1 MASKTYVAEPVLTGR
16 GSFVFKDADQHG
28 LSPHMQVKSFVLSIS
43 KPRKIIILVKAGAP
57 VDASIAAL
65 KEHMEVRQK

>member
-1 MASKTYVAEPVLTGR
+1 MHVLTER
-16 GSFVFKDADQHG
+16 FAS
-28 LSPHMQVKSFVLSIS
+28 SPSQVKSFVLSIS

-65 KEHMEVRQK
+65 KEHMEVSPAFPKCRTAQQANLGVRLH